1 MFSRLQA
8 AGAPDQQ
15 DLQTAAQLALQ
26 VEFTTIPTYLN
37 GLYSISDTS
46 SYAYQTLRSVV
57 MEEMFHVNQ
66 AANILVA
73 MGGLPKFTGE
83 ATPKYPGYLP
93 QANPETT
100 PYLGLYRASPDV
112 FSNVYE
118 AIETPAAFGAPP
130 QGDNYDSIAQLYAA
144 LVDAVDR
151 ADIAGGN
158 PFNNDGP
165 GRQRTN
171 IYLGKFGGNVEPVKN
186 MASFKQAVQEIV
198 EQGEGTVPPQAPL
211 KPIEQYG
218 SYNHYGK
225 RTDGTY
231 GPIIGTPYELSH
243 FMKFR
248 SVAMKPE
255 EFPATYPIISNP
267 NAEDYTNPDARK
279 LSFAFDLSYTLM
291 LHAFEQSFKNKAAD
305 PYFSIVLGIM
315 HDVLPNLARALMQT
329 PALTDGDPSVGPNAA
344 PSWMCLN
351 KGDVSIKRLVD
362 EMDTLLKEMP
372 RSLSIVRPLLA
383 HALTKSKEI
392 ECSMNELGLK

>member
-1 MFSRLQA
+1 METCDTLENSTGLFSRLQA
-8 AGAPDQQ
+8 ANTPDQQ
-15 DLQTAAQLALQ
+15 DLQATAQLALQ

-73 MGGLPKFTGE
+73 LGGLPKFTGD

-93 QANPETT
+93 QANPDTT

-144 LVDAVDR
+144 LVDAVEK
-151 ADIAGGN
+151 ADISGGN

-218 SYNHYGK
+218 SYNHYG
-225 RTDGTY
+225 TNVPTA
-231 GPIIGTPYELSH
+231 PTVLS
-243 FMKFR
+243 
-248 SVAMKPE
+248 
-255 EFPATYPIISNP
+255 
-267 NAEDYTNPDARK
+267 
-279 LSFAFDLSYTLM
+279 
-291 LHAFEQSFKNKAAD
+291 
-305 PYFSIVLGIM
+305 
-315 HDVLPNLARALMQT
+315 
-329 PALTDGDPSVGPNAA
+329 
-344 PSWMCLN
+344 
-351 KGDVSIKRLVD
+351 LVRH
-362 EMDTLLKEMP
+362 TSSAIL
-372 RSLSIVRPLLA
+372 
-383 HALTKSKEI
+383 
-392 ECSMNELGLK
+392 